1 MAEIGKNQMKE
12 VFAGFYSQSCGRRR
26 KGVCAEAWYL
36 LGYVSERTPWL
47 LFGKRRVRLEIR
59 EISENSQEMGA

>member
-1 MAEIGKNQMKE
+1 MAETGQNQIKE
-12 VFAGFYSQSCGRRR
+12 AFAGYYSQSRGRR
-26 KGVCAEAWYL
+26 VCVEVWYI

-59 EISENSQEMGA
+59 EISESSQV